1 MSGLDAA
8 RRALAAAQAQL
19 NETRFAL
26 TAAVEALDAARLVGD
41 DAAAS
46 AALDRQRE
54 LYARYAEVAT
64 GVRTR
69 AGDVIAG
76 IGGRLPP
83 IGVGGG
89 DQEPALDGVF
99 EDVPIAMLPV
109 RLETR
114 IVAGRLKIR
123 IYPDDVHIDDHEPL
137 LDPTELDAGRTY
149 WVSVAAGGTA
159 AEGAWNAL
167 ASIVGP
173 YRATWVRTATQPGAD
188 GEIPDP
194 ALRTAGSRP
203 ARAIALPDFFFV
215 RVRTDQGEQ
224 VVRTG
229 PIADSLQVGVDMSGD
244 AGGPEPVE
252 PEPGAAKPTG
262 LLDLEGRMP
271 EELAWLTDFDAAV
284 TAGMA
289 VEVDLDGATRVRDV
303 TVVGTT
309 VASTVDEDARV
320 LEALIEVH
328 SVTGGAA
335 LVPPGT
341 PTNNLSDV
349 PSGLVFAP
357 DPAKAEPAST
367 TVDPTSDAAVLARA
381 LGLDPAVLAPLPG
394 AGEHHIAAQAAMQRA
409 LFPTSWGPY
418 LRELAAPAVPRHIVP
433 IVRSHAVGFVRPGG
447 PLPVLRLGHQPYA
460 ILPVQPPDA
469 GARPGDDVVVRWLRG
484 FLARSRRLWSSGAG
498 GVPDGVDVLGHGA
511 YSDRVQ
517 LRTGIAMYSQDPSI
531 FGLDDDDLERSA
543 LREKDLVA
551 ELGLGEARPLVL
563 RQLWGKRT
571 SLRLPMSAE
580 GDTEFNPREPDPQSA
595 TSVLG
600 LLLRNAARQLVNDAA
615 DELRHPPVVD
625 ERRSFAV
632 EFENASPR
640 TTVIPELEGLALSS
654 NALISTSAAM
664 PLSAKLEASID
675 VAGTSVTVGEAIDLV
690 IRQPDDRV
698 TTDLLEIFA
707 VPRMVRDLLAAADE
721 LAPLT
726 VEERARLTGQALDA
740 ASHRYDAWVT
750 SLATRR
756 LDEMRARASAG
767 VQLGAWGYVSG
778 FSARAL
784 QPVAGRDGVFE
795 DRGNRGWLLAPTPR
809 HATTAGV
816 MRAAWADHGAHAD
829 GPFSVDLR
837 SARVRDALALAEG
850 MRQGQQLG
858 ALLGYLVERALHEA
872 HRTHRVEADWVV
884 YPLRRAF
891 PLRVASGEFPD
902 ASVADERLVVDGWAL
917 VQREAAS
924 PGAARAA
931 IDADTAA
938 RGEPAVDWGAMLPVL
953 TAVLESAAGALD
965 ALADL
970 GVAESMYQLSGANF
984 ERAAAAADVIGR
996 AATPPDRYDVPATP
1010 RGGIGIEQRMLVLFG
1025 ADASPAG
1032 YASDT
1037 PRARVAPRA
1046 EAFVAARLGPLEGIE
1061 VWLEDAAGFAL
1072 GSVAVS
1078 DLGLSSLD
1086 LAADAARQDSPVPFP
1101 LLTARAI
1108 AAGHASATGIRRDP
1122 EKDAAVLGLLR
1133 RSAAWHRALVPGRP
1147 LTASSLLARGAQEKA
1162 SVPVLATSLEALATM
1177 VSADPDRWAAYLGI
1191 FGDDVTG
1198 RIAARITAAGETAD
1212 PADALRALFDGPV
1225 VVEGTVE
1232 AVDPVWV
1239 EAASD
1244 QGSLGLAPGALAGW
1258 LQDSGRVRAPLAE
1271 LDEAMLLDDL
1281 AGLRPLTLA
1290 AAQVPVQPF
1299 ANSAARSWV
1308 NGVHP
1313 AALGHMPV
1321 TTVVTAGS
1329 ASLAPASTG
1338 IELDTWTEV
1347 VPDDTSVGAVA
1358 ANLPAPDARAPNTI
1372 LLAVPGTGAWTQS
1385 RLFGVVDET
1394 IALADARLVDLDA
1407 VKRIP
1412 ALLPAVYISEF
1423 DDDGD
1428 LWGTVVTEL
1437 NHDRV
1442 AWTTDATRWQR

>member
-8 RRALAAAQAQL
+8 RRALAGAQAEL
-19 NETRFAL
+19 TETRFAL
-26 TAAVEALDAARLVGD
+26 DAAAEAIDAARLIGD
-41 DAAAS
+41 DAAAARATRRRTELVRRHAEAVETLRGR
-46 AALDRQRE
+46 AAE
-54 LYARYAEVAT
+54 
-64 GVRTR
+64 
-69 AGDVIAG
+69 VIAG
-76 IGGRLPP
+76 IGAVLPP

-89 DQEPALDGVF
+89 DPELEGVS
-99 EDVPIAMLPV
+99 EDVPIALLPV

-114 IVAGRLKIR
+114 ILGGRLKVR

-137 LDPTELDAGRTY
+137 LDKTELEAGRTY
-149 WVSVAAGGTA
+149 WSSIAEGGAA

-167 ASIVGP
+167 GSTVGA
-173 YRATWVRTATQPGAD
+173 YRAKWVRAETEPGAD
-188 GEIPDP
+188 GAAADP
-194 ALRTAGSRP
+194 VLRIAGSRP
-203 ARAIALPDFFFV
+203 ARAMALPDFFFV
-215 RVRTDQGEQ
+215 RVRTDRGEQ

-229 PIADSLQVGVDMSGD
+229 PIADTLQVGVDM
-244 AGGPEPVE
+244 AGEVEQPAAPEGE
-252 PEPGAAKPTG
+252 PAPATPTG
-262 LLDLEGRMP
+262 LLDLDGRMP

-284 TAGMA
+284 AAGMA
-289 VEVDLDGATRVRDV
+289 VDVDLSGATRVRDV

-309 VASTVDEDARV
+309 ITTDAKADADT
-320 LEALIEVH
+320 LAELIRIH
-328 SVTGGAA
+328 TVTGGAA

-357 DPAKAEPAST
+357 DPAQTAPAAVD
-367 TVDPTSDAAVLARA
+367 VDPTTDAAILARA
-381 LGLDPAVLAPLPG
+381 LGLDPAALSALPG
-394 AGEHHIAAQAAMQRA
+394 ADGRHITAQEAMQRA
-409 LFPTSWGPY
+409 LFPTTWGPY
-418 LRELAAPAVPRHIVP
+418 LRELAAPAVAPGHVP
-433 IVRSHAVGFVRPGG
+433 IVRAHAVGFVRPGG
-447 PLPVLRLGHQPYA
+447 PLPVLRLGHQPYG

-469 GARPGDDVVVRWLRG
+469 EPQPGDDAVVRWLRG
-484 FLARSRRLWSSGAG
+484 FLRRSRRLWSSGAG
-498 GVPDGVDVLGHGA
+498 DVPEGVDVLGHGA

-517 LRTGIAMYSQDPSI
+517 LRTGIAMYSQDPAI
-531 FGLDDDDLERSA
+531 FGLDDDDLERGA
-543 LREKDLVA
+543 MREKDIVA
-551 ELGLGEARPLVL
+551 ELGLGEARPMVL

-580 GDTEFNPREPDPQSA
+580 GDTTFTPRTPDPKQA

-600 LLLRNAARQLVNDAA
+600 LLLRNAARQLLDDAA
-615 DELRHPPVVD
+615 DDLIDPHVIGGGPELT
-625 ERRSFAV
+625 V

-640 TTVIPELEGLALSS
+640 RTVLPGLDGIAVSTNS
-654 NALISTSAAM
+654 LISTTPST
-664 PLSAKLEASID
+664 PFSAKLETSID
-675 VAGTSVTVGEAIDLV
+675 VAGASLTVGEALDLV
-690 IRQPDDRV
+690 IESPFDAAAAAV
-698 TTDLLEIFA
+698 LENFA
-707 VPRMVRDLLAAADE
+707 VPRVLRDLLSAIDE
-721 LAPLT
+721 IAPLT

-756 LDEMRARASAG
+756 LHELRTDAPTG

-778 FSARAL
+778 FTARNL
-784 QPVAGRDGVFE
+784 QPVAGREDVFE
-795 DRGNRGWLLAPTPR
+795 DLDNRGWLLAPTPR

-816 MRAAWADHGAHAD
+816 LRAAWADHGGRAD

-850 MRQGQQLG
+850 MRGGQQLG

-872 HRTHRVEADWVV
+872 HRTHGIEADWVV

-891 PLRVASGEFPD
+891 PLRVTSAEFPD
-902 ASVADERLVVDGWAL
+902 ASVADERFVVDGWAL

-931 IDADTAA
+931 VDADTAA
-938 RGEPAVDWGAMLPVL
+938 RGEPPVDWAELLPVL
-953 TAVLESAAGALD
+953 TAVLESAAGSLD

-1037 PRARVAPRA
+1037 PRALVAPRA
-1046 EAFVAARLGPLEGIE
+1046 EAFVAARLGPLGGIA
-1061 VWLEDAAGFAL
+1061 VWLVDAAGFAL
-1072 GSVAVS
+1072 GSVEVAA
-1078 DLGLSSLD
+1078 LGLSALD

-1101 LLTARAI
+1101 LLTARAV
-1108 AAGHASATGIRRDP
+1108 AAGPAGATGIRRDP
-1122 EKDAAVLGLLR
+1122 EQDAALLSLLR

-1147 LTASSLLARGAQEKA
+1147 LTASSFLARGAQEKA
-1162 SVPVLATSLEALATM
+1162 PVPVLAASVEALAAM
-1177 VSADPDRWAAYLGI
+1177 VGAGPDRWAAYLGI
-1191 FGDDVTG
+1191 FGDDAPGRITA
-1198 RIAARITAAGETAD
+1198 RIAAARETAD
-1212 PADALRALFDGPV
+1212 PADALRALFDEPV
-1225 VVEGTVE
+1225 IVEGIVE

-1239 EAASD
+1239 DAAAD
-1244 QGSLGLAPGALAGW
+1244 QSSLGLAPGALAGW

-1281 AGLRPLTLA
+1281 AGRGSLTLA
-1290 AAQVPVQPF
+1290 AAQVPVQPYE
-1299 ANSAARSWV
+1299 NSAARSWV

-1313 AALGHMPV
+1313 APLGRMPV

-1329 ASLAPASTG
+1329 APLAAASTG

-1407 VKRIP
+1407 VKRVP

-1423 DDDGD
+1423 DEDEGH
-1428 LWGTVVTEL
+1428 WGTVVGGL
-1437 NHDRV
+1437 DHDRV
-1442 AWTTDATRWQR
+1442 AWTTDATRWRP